1 MNWSRLLGAL
11 AVATVAFVAVGAL
24 VGLIGTVFGNI
35 PALAVVALLVVA
47 VLAASRFGSSPNRVL
62 STSYWG

>member
-1 MNWSRLLGAL
+1 MHWSRLLGAL

-24 VGLIGTVFGNI
+24 VGLVGTVFGSN

-47 VLAASRFGSSPNRVL
+47 VAAASRMGASPNRVL
-62 STSYWG
+62 SNPYWG